1 MIQSRPDTAANR
13 VSPMAA
19 IVLAAGLSVG
29 FIAGQA
35 APDLLG
41 SVFAPSTATRTSA
54 TQLTQ
59 TADYGVR
66 HIGVTRPL
74 SQTADYGVRHLVA
87 PTLTE
92 VDDYG
97 TRHSTTVPLGPVD
110 DYGVRHSDQ

>member
-1 MIQSRPDTAANR
+1 
-13 VSPMAA
+13 MAA
-19 IVLAAGLSVG
+19 LILAAGLSVG
-29 FIAGQA
+29 FVAGQA
-35 APDLLG
+35 APNLLG
-41 SVFAPSTATRTSA
+41 SLFGPSAAAPASEA
-54 TQLTQ
+54 QLTQ
-59 TADYGVR
+59 TADYGLR

-97 TRHSTTVPLGPVD
+97 TRHSTAMPLTPAD

>member
-1 MIQSRPDTAANR
+1 MIQSPNTAANR

-29 FIAGQA
+29 FVAGQA
-35 APDLLG
+35 MPDLLG
-41 SVFAPSTATRTSA
+41 SVFGPSSA
-54 TQLTQ
+54 VPANAGALTQ
-59 TADYGVR
+59 SADYGIR

-74 SQTADYGVRHLVA
+74 SQTADYGVRHLIA

-97 TRHSTTVPLGPVD
+97 TRHATTTALTPAD

>member
-1 MIQSRPDTAANR
+1 MIQSRPNTAANR

-41 SVFAPSTATRTSA
+41 SVFGQSATVRTSA
-54 TQLTQ
+54 TELTQ
-59 TADYGVR
+59 TADYGIR

-74 SQTADYGVRHLVA
+74 SQTADYGVRHLIA

-97 TRHSTTVPLGPVD
+97 TRHGGTAPLAPAD
-110 DYGVRHSDQ
+110 DYGVRHP

>member
-1 MIQSRPDTAANR
+1 MIQSRPNTAANR
-13 VSPMAA
+13 VSPLAA

-29 FIAGQA
+29 FVAGQA
-35 APDLLG
+35 APNLLG
-41 SVFAPSTATRTSA
+41 SVFEPSTAAPASA
-54 TQLTQ
+54 MQLTQ
-59 TADYGVR
+59 AADYGIR

-97 TRHSTTVPLGPVD
+97 TRHSTAVPLTPAD
-110 DYGVRHSDQ
+110 DYGVRHSDR